1 MNRPDLRASD
11 ADRERVVRC
20 LERHTSAGRL
30 SLDEHADRVERT
42 MYARTHGELAAVLAD
57 LPAEPDGS
65 ALGPP
70 ATVPHVTAPGGSAT
84 GTAGPAAVPQ
94 LLVAFLIAGL
104 ALVVL
109 TALMLLR

>member
-11 ADRERVVRC
+11 ADRERVVRS

-42 MYARTHGELAAVLAD
+42 MHARTHGELAAVLAD

-65 ALGPP
+65 EAEP
-70 ATVPHVTAPGGSAT
+70 AGSGQTGSEPH
-84 GTAGPAAVPQ
+84 Q
-94 LLVAFLIAGL
+94 LLVAFLVAGL

-109 TALMLLR
+109 TALLGLR